1 MLKKNFSPKWPALC
15 LAISLATAAQAQQ
28 ASDEQSP
35 ADKPASVV
43 VPTPAADKA
52 AKAEKVDKA
61 NTLTANAALL
71 ARTDKLLNKAVEH
84 VKANGA
90 DSVRDFTRLAK
101 FIDKELYV
109 YALDTNGKFLAS
121 GGDSEALSGTNVLSY
136 TDANGK
142 QFFREL
148 VKKAVENNDGEVKY
162 HWFNPGGGLTPKVA
176 HYNRIGDI
184 VIAVGYHAPRSTA
197 KDARVL
203 LAKAIGAWKADADTA
218 KKAFHQFGEFLRGD
232 LYVFVINRKDG
243 TVIVNGIAPE
253 LEGKDGRKIAD
264 EGGHHFIQKMIDRAD
279 KEGIQK
285 IVYRWPNPL
294 SESVERK
301 HSYFAAEGDVIIGVG
316 NYLREF

>member
-28 ASDEQSP
+28 ASDEQP
-35 ADKPASVV
+35 TADKPASVT
-43 VPTPAADKA
+43 VPASPAKAEKADKA
-52 AKAEKVDKA
+52 A
-61 NTLTANAALL
+61 TLTANAALL
-71 ARTDKLLNKAVEH
+71 ARTDKLLAKAVEH

-109 YALDTNGKFLAS
+109 YALDINGTFLAS
-121 GGDSEALSGTNVLSY
+121 GGDSEALSGSNVLSY

-148 VKKAVENNDGEVKY
+148 VKKAAESDNGEVKY

-176 HYNRIGDI
+176 HYNRVGDVI
-184 VIAVGYHAPRSTA
+184 IAVGYHAPRSTE

-203 LAKAIGAWKADADTA
+203 LARAMEAWKADAEGA
-218 KKAFHQFGEFLRGD
+218 KKSFHEFGDFLRGD
-232 LYVFVINRKDG
+232 LYVFVINKQDG
-243 TVIVNGIAPE
+243 TVIVNGLAPE

-264 EGGHHFIQKMIDRAD
+264 EGGNHFIQQMIDRAD
-279 KEGIQK
+279 KQAGIQK